1 MLIGNRYSDNKLY
14 RGIKHYDHLPLT
26 SGDLHEYADILQM
39 KNAYFLNNLLGSG
52 TLNEPEVSI
61 SSSGISMLS
70 PSVVLIDG
78 DISLVQADGVLVST
92 SEIASSNI
100 SNGLVCIVGWYQSLT
115 ANSTLRSYGGVRN
128 STIEN
133 DILDTD
139 LSIQVSTRYQLRW
152 DVVII
157 NKSQYDSNNNITF
170 NLLNRDA
177 TGATT
182 TGSTQLTTSSKVGN
196 VYVVTKPT
204 SMTYA
209 VSDLYLVPILQ
220 YTYTGSSITSAKSM
234 KSLKPEG
241 ALGGLLKSNTE
252 PIVDLEEG
260 TIWYDTANN
269 KFKIYIDSLGFVP
282 IASDYTLIQYRN
294 TVTLNT
300 ASTNANTQVNIGIEQ
315 YTGTDI
321 LQVVYEGVVLTESI
335 HYTLHSDSKYIT
347 LLGFTTKVGD
357 QITFIDT
364 KLVDTSNINSIT
376 SEFTKHVNTIGDNA
390 KKGHVNLSDTASDT
404 YGMSSGIAATP
415 KAVYESTIITDSV
428 TNKRYRLKV
437 TNGVLG
443 ITEVV

>member
-78 DISLVQADGVLVST
+78 DISLVKADGVLVST

-152 DVVII
+152 DIVII

-177 TGATT
+177 TGAAT

-204 SMTYA
+204 SMAYA

-220 YTYTGSSITSAKSM
+220 YTYTGGSITFAKSM
-234 KSLKPEG
+234 NPFQR
-241 ALGGLLKSNTE
+241 
-252 PIVDLEEG
+252 DLC
-260 TIWYDTANN
+260 
-269 KFKIYIDSLGFVP
+269 F
-282 IASDYTLIQYRN
+282 
-294 TVTLNT
+294 
-300 ASTNANTQVNIGIEQ
+300 
-315 YTGTDI
+315 
-321 LQVVYEGVVLTESI
+321 
-335 HYTLHSDSKYIT
+335 
-347 LLGFTTKVGD
+347 
-357 QITFIDT
+357 
-364 KLVDTSNINSIT
+364 
-376 SEFTKHVNTIGDNA
+376 
-390 KKGHVNLSDTASDT
+390 
-404 YGMSSGIAATP
+404 
-415 KAVYESTIITDSV
+415 
-428 TNKRYRLKV
+428 
-437 TNGVLG
+437 
-443 ITEVV
+443 